1 MTKNVI
7 VVINDAEI
15 DTLIERYTKDLKG
28 YEDNVLLSNIRDIL
42 ITLGVKE
49 VEMSKEYI
57 NVCIDM
63 IQYILYKPISTGI
76 TLIPDHGYIS
86 LDIERVDDYIY
97 VIMKSMEDKN
107 VIF

>member
-7 VVINDAEI
+7 VVINDEEI
-15 DTLIERYTKDLKG
+15 DALVERHTKGLKG
-28 YEDNVLLSNIRDIL
+28 YEDSILLSNIKDIL

-49 VEMSKEYI
+49 VEMSKEYV

-86 LDIERVDDYIY
+86 LDIERANNYIY
-97 VIMKSMEDKN
+97 VIMKSTEDKN